1 MWVSGHELF
10 QLLMGAKDVVSPNS
24 SVVERASVKLAPT
37 QNGGVLAA
45 FCHPLVTVE
54 RDIAGE
60 LEHAVCLDYLELFT
74 VMAVLVDEMVEI
86 ESGVHCAMLRGNN
99 VTALVPLSQLAVDL
113 TAGAVAA
120 SAVMP
125 PMAVFRALASLSPFA
140 NGSMVQVTIGQNMVI
155 FEVTDGGNAMA
166 AVVSA
171 EAGGSFSMKL
181 PGLFLNAMKAVCPL
195 PYAQLGSLTIKLFN
209 NFGAALEIDDW
220 GKMAFA
226 AEPGR
231 DYDVAMTW
239 GQQSALATAKCSGG
253 MLATRLSMLS
263 DDWVTLHTAPGQVW
277 MDDKHIP
284 AEVYGGAAITIPRQR
299 LLDAIHADQVR
310 LAIAPRFLAVF
321 QELGDLRLEVLIG
334 T

>member
-1 MWVSGHELF
+1 LF

-24 SVVERASVKLAPT
+24 SVVERASVKLSPI
-37 QNGGVLAA
+37 QDGGVLAT

-54 RDIAGE
+54 RGISGE
-60 LEHAVCLDYLELFT
+60 LDHAVCLDYLELFAA
-74 VMAVLVDEMVEI
+74 MAALVDETVEI
-86 ESGVHCAMLRGNN
+86 ESGVHCAVLRGNN
-99 VTALVPLSQLAVDL
+99 AAALVPLSQLTVDL
-113 TAGAVAA
+113 TAGTATA

-125 PMAVFRALASLSPFA
+125 PMVVFRALASLSPFT
-140 NGSMVQVTIGQNMVI
+140 NDGMVQITIGQNMVI
-155 FEVTDGGNAMA
+155 FEVTDGSDA
-166 AVVSA
+166 AAAIVSA
-171 EAGGSFSMKL
+171 EASGNFSMKL

-209 NFGAALEIDDW
+209 NFGAELEIDNW
-220 GKMAFA
+220 GKMTFA

-253 MLATRLSMLS
+253 MLASRLSMLS

-277 MDDKHIP
+277 IDDRHIP
-284 AEVYGGAAITIPRQR
+284 AEVYGSAAITIPRQR